1 MFKRTRL
8 FAKSYFEAKENE
20 FMGYAMGQQ
29 IPDTNP
35 YHVVS
40 PHSMGKTAERNAQYA
55 RDDKLGPETA
65 NVVGHMMGVA
75 QNVQAIKEIDA
86 DVRAEQQQKKAR
98 RKARRQ
104 GRGR

>member
-8 FAKSYFEAKENE
+8 FAQSYFEAKENE

-29 IPDTNP
+29 LPDTNP

-40 PHSMGKTAERNAQYA
+40 PHAMGKTAQRNAEYA

-65 NVVGHMMGVA
+65 NVVGHMMGFS
-75 QNVQAIKEIDA
+75 QNLQAMKDIDA
-86 DVRAEQQQKKAR
+86 DVRAEKQERKAR

-104 GRGR
+104 GQGR